1 MSYTE
6 KVGRVCEYILQNLD
20 EELTLDRL
28 SSVAALSRFHFH
40 RVFLAFSGMTLHR
53 FIRLSRL
60 KKASYQLAFKEDMR
74 VIDIAFDAGFESPE
88 AFARSFKNELGQ
100 TPSQFRKRPD
110 WDIWHSKLIFSVQK
124 GGIDMDV
131 KIVDFKET
139 KVAALEHKG
148 SPELVL
154 ETAGRFISWR
164 KETGLS
170 PVKTSGTY
178 GVPYNDPNVTPPDEF
193 RFDVCGSIEQDV
205 PENKYGVINGKI
217 PGGRC
222 AVTRHKGSLDNV
234 SDTVYALY
242 KEWLPGSGEE
252 LRDYP
257 CFFHYVT
264 LIPEVDECDLI
275 TDVYLPL
282 K

>member
-139 KVAALEHKG
+139 KVAVLEHKG

-154 ETAGRFISWR
+154 ETASRFISWR

-170 PVKTSGTY
+170 PVRTSGTY

-264 LIPEVDECDLI
+264 LIPEVDKCDLI